1 MTPEEIRQIIV
12 DTLGNIAP
20 EADASGLDPRAD
32 IRETLDIDSLDFLN
46 FVIALHGRLRVDV
59 PEIDYPK
66 LFTLG
71 GAVDYLMEKTA
82 PRK

>member
-1 MTPEEIRQIIV
+1 MTPEEIRGIIV

-20 EADASGLDPRAD
+20 EADASGLDPKAD
-32 IRETLDIDSLDFLN
+32 IRESLDIDSLDFLN
-46 FVIALHGRLRVDV
+46 FVIALHGQLHVDI

-71 GAVDYLMEKTA
+71 GAVAYLMEKTA